1 MTWILKDYDIN
12 KDIKIGNV
20 IQLPV
25 ADIRIPVAEKE
36 FSTYLKIIMDKAY
49 YRIENPSLQMNK

>member
-49 YRIENPSLQMNK
+49 YRIENPSHQMNK

>member
-1 MTWILKDYDIN
+1 MTWILKAYDIN

-20 IQLPV
+20 IQPPV

-49 YRIENPSLQMNK
+49 YRIENHHTK

>member
-49 YRIENPSLQMNK
+49 YRIENHHTK

>member
-36 FSTYLKIIMDKAY
+36 FSTYLRHGHNSNYLLIYFITA
-49 YRIENPSLQMNK
+49 

>member
-1 MTWILKDYDIN
+1 MTWILKAYDIN